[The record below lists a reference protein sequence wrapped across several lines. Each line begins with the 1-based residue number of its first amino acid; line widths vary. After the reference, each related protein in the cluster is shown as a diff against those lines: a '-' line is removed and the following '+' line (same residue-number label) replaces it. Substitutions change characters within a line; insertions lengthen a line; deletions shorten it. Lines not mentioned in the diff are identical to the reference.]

1 MDIAQWADANSKRD
15 DGAPTLFPKDKVD
28 EILRCEKGVFRIGF
42 SAGAEYL
49 VAVAFAKNLQLTVAV
64 TGGTTTATAW
74 LPTSGVWISQSL
86 CMLGCAPAGHICWLQ
101 LQCLHSCY
109 HAPMTM
115 LKRLVREAV

>member
-42 SAGAEYL
+42 SAGAEHL
-49 VAVAFAKNLQLTVAV
+49 FAVVIANDLQLTVAV

-74 LPTSGVWISQSL
+74 LPISDAWI
-86 CMLGCAPAGHICWLQ
+86 
-101 LQCLHSCY
+101 
-109 HAPMTM
+109 
-115 LKRLVREAV
+115 